1 MIYNII
7 LKTSRFCYKGMSLI
21 IKGRKITMKRMTA
34 IALILILAY
43 VAASLDSFA
52 ESAKLDKTAI
62 SPFDDYCDG
71 YGMPG
76 AKGQGYV
83 SVLKVSTGVAEKS
96 DDMLLDGIVTYDK
109 AEASDAYIGQ
119 INMITASSFNGL
131 MGSIWGYDL
140 AIVEE
145 IRNNTQEPMFSMK
158 QYDGS
163 SMPVYDAAPLLKAGQ
178 ALFGTEKAR
187 RFPPV
192 PGGQIICA
200 NKSAVFY
207 RPVKRKPNPDK
218 GEAYGV
224 WCYLSISIA
233 RDRTKAASLFIE
245 DVGSW
250 TKNPSE
256 KEMVKFLKEHQKSV
270 AKSIVDC
277 GRNQSVLYNRTYM
290 TYAYI
295 MMKPGQVGTALTVAP
310 YVTLAKKA
318 LPGGDF
324 TTLEKM
330 SLKEWEKV
338 MGF

>member
-1 MIYNII
+1 
-7 LKTSRFCYKGMSLI
+7 
-21 IKGRKITMKRMTA
+21 MKRIVA
-34 IALILILAY
+34 ITLALVLGC
-43 VAASLDSFA
+43 AATFSAVFA
-52 ESAKLDKTAI
+52 ETPKYDKTAV

-109 AEASDAYIGQ
+109 AEATDAYIGQ

-131 MGSIWGYDL
+131 IGSIWGYDL
-140 AIVEE
+140 AVAEE
-145 IRNNTQEPMFSMK
+145 IRNNSQKPLFTMK

-163 SMPVYDAAPLLKAGQ
+163 SLPVFAADPLLKAGQ

-187 RFPPV
+187 RFPPA

-200 NKSAVFY
+200 NKSAVSY
-207 RPVKRKPNPDK
+207 RPAKGSPNPDK

-233 RDRTKAASLFIE
+233 RDRSRAASLFIE
-245 DVGSW
+245 DVGTW
-250 TKNPSE
+250 TKNASE
-256 KEMVKFLKEHQKSV
+256 DDLVRFLKEHQKSV
-270 AKSIVDC
+270 AKSIIDC
-277 GRNQSVLYNRTYM
+277 GRNQSVLYDRTYM
-290 TYAYI
+290 AYAYV

-324 TTLEKM
+324 AVLETM
-330 SLKEWEKV
+330 SLKEWEQS
-338 MGF
+338 MGFQGHAGK

>member
-1 MIYNII
+1 
-7 LKTSRFCYKGMSLI
+7 
-21 IKGRKITMKRMTA
+21 MKRIIA
-34 IALILILAY
+34 ITLVIVLGCA
-43 VAASLDSFA
+43 VAFSADAA
-52 ESAKLDKTAI
+52 ETPKYDKTAI

-83 SVLKVSTGVAEKS
+83 SVLKISTGIAEKS
-96 DDMLLDGIVTYDK
+96 DDLLLDGIVTYDK

-131 MGSIWGYDL
+131 IGSIWGYDL
-140 AIVEE
+140 AVAGE
-145 IRNNTQEPMFSMK
+145 IRNNSQKPLFTIK

-163 SMPVYDAAPLLKAGQ
+163 FMPVFDAAPLLKAGQ

-187 RFPPV
+187 RFPPA

-200 NKSAVFY
+200 NKSVVSY
-207 RPVKRKPNPDK
+207 RPAKSRPNSDR

-233 RDRTKAASLFIE
+233 RDRSKAASLFIE
-245 DVGSW
+245 DVGTW
-250 TKNPSE
+250 TKNARE
-256 KEMVKFLKEHQKSV
+256 NDMVKFLKKHQKSV
-270 AKSIVDC
+270 AKSIIDC
-277 GRNQSVLYNRTYM
+277 GRNQSVLYDRTYM
-290 TYAYI
+290 AYAYV

-318 LPGGDF
+318 IPGGNF
-324 TTLEKM
+324 AVLETM
-330 SLKEWEKV
+330 SLKEWEKA